1 MAPIPP
7 LPDDHPLVV
16 DLDQYANTL
25 AVYDDLVAWSAE
37 AGFAV
42 YKIRSKRP
50 DKDGVPGQI
59 DVGCDRGKIRE
70 SVATLRKSSTKKAGC
85 EWKAKISMIRRTPS
99 QWELVRDLD
108 NTPDAGATS
117 SPANSAGETAVPAS
131 RGQTRARG
139 RARAPRGR
147 PIVRAEADAPPRGRG
162 GRGRGGRRA
171 ARGGSS
177 RGAHTQ
183 AGEGVISQQNGQG
196 DGQATGGTATEG
208 GFDPFHNT
216 F

>member
-1 MAPIPP
+1 MPPPSTAPAALQAGPAPGTRGALGPSIRRG
-7 LPDDHPLVV
+7 LGRG
-16 DLDQYANTL
+16 L
-25 AVYDDLVAWSAE
+25 AAS
-37 AGFAV
+37 
-42 YKIRSKRP
+42 
-50 DKDGVPGQI
+50 
-59 DVGCDRGKIRE
+59 
-70 SVATLRKSSTKKAGC
+70 
-85 EWKAKISMIRRTPS
+85 IRRTPS
-99 QWELVRDLD
+99 QWELVGDLD

-177 RGAHTQ
+177 RGANTQ